1 MKICVIGT
9 GYVGLV
15 AGTCFAES
23 GNDVLCMDVDNNKI
37 EALKRGEVPIYEP
50 GLEEMMRRNVAEER
64 LRFTTDLTEAVQ
76 SSLLIFIAVGTPPGP
91 DGSPDLTYVMNAVR
105 GVACTMNGYKI
116 IVNKSTV
123 PVGTADRVR
132 AEMSEHTRF
141 QFDVVS
147 NPEFLKEGAA
157 IEDFMKPDRVVI
169 GTYEVRAAEIMKEL
183 YAPFT
188 RTGAPVLVMDP
199 RSAEMTKYAA
209 NAMLASRISFMN
221 EVANLC
227 EHVGADVNW
236 VRQGMGFDSRI
247 GSSFLFPGVGYGG
260 SCFPKDVKALIAL
273 AREHNYPLKL
283 VGAIEEVNQLQKS
296 VLVDKIMKFYCSPLA
311 EQLDE
316 LKKVPVAVAQAAEPA
331 TVGQVSSLSAE
342 SLRSSGEYSYLL
354 SLNSNQLL
362 DMTMTKKDLGLSSR
376 LVKARAEQANGSPVK
391 GKTFAM
397 WGLSFKP
404 QTDDMREA
412 PSVIIIEQLLK
423 LGAEVQAYDPEAMEQ
438 ARSFFGKRI
447 KYARTNYDALKD
459 ADALIL
465 VTEWNM
471 FRNPNFEKI
480 RGLLKY
486 PVIFDGRNQYNPIE
500 MRELGFLYFGIGRRS

>member
-15 AGTCFAES
+15 AGTCFAET
-23 GNDVLCMDVDNNKI
+23 GNEVVCMDVDEKKI
-37 EALKRGEVPIYEP
+37 DSLRKGKIPIYEP
-50 GLEEMMRRNVAEER
+50 GLEQMLRRNVAEER
-64 LRFTTDLTEAVQ
+64 LHFTTDLAEAVRK
-76 SSLLIFIAVGTPPGP
+76 SLITFIAVGTPPKP
-91 DGSPDLTYVMNAVR
+91 DGSPDMSYVIGAAR
-105 GVACTMNGYKI
+105 SVAEEMNGYKI

-132 AEMSEHTRF
+132 QEMSAHTRF

-169 GTYEVRAAEIMKEL
+169 GTYEVRVSEIMKEL

-236 VRQGMGFDSRI
+236 VRQGMGLDRRI
-247 GSSFLFPGVGYGG
+247 GNSFLFPGIGYGG
-260 SCFPKDVKALIAL
+260 SCFPKDVKALMAL

-283 VGAIEEVNQLQKS
+283 VEAIEEVNNLQKS
-296 VLVDKIMKFYCSPLA
+296 VLVDKILKFYCSPVA
-311 EQLDE
+311 DQLDE
-316 LKKVPVAVAQAAEPA
+316 FKLRNGNGHEGAPKRVPY
-331 TVGQVSSLSAE
+331 SAE
-342 SLRSSGEYSYLL
+342 GLPSGDYSYVL
-354 SLNSNQLL
+354 SLDASKLPDL
-362 DMTMTKKDLGLSSR
+362 TMTQNDIGLTR
-376 LVKARAEQANGSPVK
+376 RMVRAQEREENGSPVK
-391 GKTFAM
+391 GKTFAL

-412 PSVIIIEQLLK
+412 PSVVVIEQLLK
-423 LGAEVQAYDPEAMEQ
+423 LGAEVQAYDPEAMGP
-438 ARSFFGKRI
+438 ARTMFGKRI
-447 KYARTNYDALKD
+447 KYAKTNYEAIKG
-459 ADALIL
+459 ADALVL
-465 VTEWNM
+465 LTEWNV
-471 FRNPNFEKI
+471 FRNPDFEKI
-480 RGLLKY
+480 RQLLKY

-500 MRELGFLYFGIGRRS
+500 MRELGFLYFGIGRKA

>member
-15 AGTCFAES
+15 AGTCFAET
-23 GNDVLCMDVDNNKI
+23 GNDVICMDIDEKKI
-37 EALKRGEVPIYEP
+37 DSLRNGNVPIYEP
-50 GLEEMMRRNVAEER
+50 GLEEMLRRNVAEER
-64 LRFTTDLTEAVQ
+64 LAFTTDLAQAVRK
-76 SSLLIFIAVGTPPGP
+76 SLVIFIAVGTPPKP
-91 DGSPDLTYVMNAVR
+91 DGAPDMSYVLGAAR
-105 GVACTMNGYKI
+105 GIAENMNGYKI

-132 AEMSEHTRF
+132 QEISAHTRF

-157 IEDFMKPDRVVI
+157 IDDFMKPDRVVI
-169 GTYEVRAAEIMKEL
+169 GTYEVRVSEIMKEL

-188 RTGAPVLVMDP
+188 RTGAPILMMDP

-227 EHVGADVNW
+227 EHVGADVNC
-236 VRQGMGFDSRI
+236 VRQGMGLDRRI

-273 AREHNYPLKL
+273 AQEHNYPLKL

-296 VLVDKIMKFYCSPLA
+296 VLVDKILKFYCSPVA
-311 EQLDE
+311 DQLE
-316 LKKVPVAVAQAAEPA
+316 EFKKAHAGNVKN
-331 TVGQVSSLSAE
+331 GSSH
-342 SLRSSGEYSYLL
+342 RHQTSSTDGLPSGDYSYVL
-354 SLNSNQLL
+354 SLDTSKIP
-362 DMTMTKKDLGLSSR
+362 DMTLTQNDLGLTNR
-376 LVKARAEQANGSPVK
+376 LVRAREEAQNGSPVK
-391 GKTFAM
+391 GKTFGV

-412 PSVIIIEQLLK
+412 PSVVVIEHLLK
-423 LGAEVQAYDPEAMEQ
+423 LGADVQAYDPEAIGQ
-438 ARSFFGKRI
+438 ARSVFGKRI
-447 KYARTNYDALKD
+447 KYAKNNYEAVKG
-459 ADALIL
+459 ADALLLI
-465 VTEWNM
+465 TEWNV
-471 FRNPNFEKI
+471 FRNPDFEKV
-480 RGLLKY
+480 RSLLKY

-500 MRELGFLYFGIGRRS
+500 MRELGFLYFGIGRMA